1 MPTYTAHQSNV
12 IAEQRWNLVLIELI
26 IRLACWPS
34 FFLDRHLFP
43 EAGLLAIGHFD
54 LLVTSH
60 LLFVFFSYF
69 QLLKNNLWLTV
80 HQ

>member
-1 MPTYTAHQSNV
+1 MKTIGSAS
-12 IAEQRWNLVLIELI
+12 
-26 IRLACWPS
+26 S
-34 FFLDRHLFP
+34 FKQINRVGLLTTHSGLSDDLSLFLDRHLFP